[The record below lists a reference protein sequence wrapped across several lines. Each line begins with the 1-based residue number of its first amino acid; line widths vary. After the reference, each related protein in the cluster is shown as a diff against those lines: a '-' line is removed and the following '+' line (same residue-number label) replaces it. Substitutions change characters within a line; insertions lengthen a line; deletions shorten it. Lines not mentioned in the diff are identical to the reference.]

1 MEVRQWQVM
10 GRERLLA
17 GYLWYMQLAI
27 FGVLGALRV
36 LGGCG
41 CSCPQYLCV
50 VLSKSPCVCAYVC
63 MYVCFCVCVRVHVCS
78 GRG

>member
-63 MYVCFCVCVRVHVCS
+63 MFLRVCACACVQWEGLS
-78 GRG
+78 